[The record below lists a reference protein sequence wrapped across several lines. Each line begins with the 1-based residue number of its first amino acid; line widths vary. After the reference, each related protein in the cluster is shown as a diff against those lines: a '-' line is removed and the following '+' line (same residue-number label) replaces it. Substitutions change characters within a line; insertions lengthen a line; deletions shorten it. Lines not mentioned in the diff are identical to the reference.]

1 MWYLHIHFVCAISC
15 FLCAIKITFPF
26 LDSSLNNSILSERW
40 FLCYK
45 HLLHH
50 PQSRW
55 FPVSGIIIFRNTK
68 NSNAFNWLKPEEK
81 RQPPP
86 IRRLV
91 VYSLKW
97 SILHFSFASWYL
109 LVFLFCH
116 KVIDSKRFY
125 VQMADVHMVI
135 FCFHDFSCLNRW
147 YFVSAFQIVLY

>member
-68 NSNAFNWLKPEEK
+68 NSNAFNWLKPESK
-81 RQPPP
+81 KPQ
-86 IRRLV
+86 I
-91 VYSLKW
+91 
-97 SILHFSFASWYL
+97 SWYYQKIHGLCFVPAAGLEPARCCHQWILSPPRLPFRQAGVTITALIILSQDFPFGKCFLWL
-109 LVFLFCH
+109 LNW
-116 KVIDSKRFY
+116 KERKY
-125 VQMADVHMVI
+125 
-135 FCFHDFSCLNRW
+135 
-147 YFVSAFQIVLY
+147 IVW